1 MRSQHRCKNYLDVVV
16 SMDLKFLSKKRN
28 QAQGF
33 SKTPKNQRWPR
44 ATFPLEDIK
53 TPLVIGGQDFEP
65 LKNLNEFFN
74 SFSLANLDLPHIS
87 EILQAGVCPLPTQP
101 GAPVAPFDGTLQP
114 PQIGYTG
121 GTTLPPVPGPNVG
134 GAISTLPPPV
144 TLPIDPQNN
153 TTNNGT
159 QTDANTV
166 QGVVSK
172 IQNEIEPQLADLLK
186 GFENKA
192 KEISLNPQ
200 QVIVNPDPATE
211 AQASKELDDLIADL
225 ENSIKD
231 LQSDPYGDV
240 GAQGSQY
247 NFSKENQPLVGVIDT
262 GFNKNQRDINLNRI
276 TVGSDLIDGDKDPFL
291 DANNPDTD
299 HGQTILEIIAGSQNN
314 NIGIDG
320 VNDDAPLWLGRAVGS
335 GNWAASLRE
344 FVDAAKASKQ
354 PNAIVNLS
362 FDLTEVK
369 NGQVVTRS
377 QFTQAEIDAI
387 EYARANKVLIVAASG
402 NQGAAAMSA
411 LGKASQAFDNIIT
424 VGATDANGNLADYSN
439 YGAGLDL
446 VAYGGIMDEAS
457 ISNLSGN
464 ADPNQGLTSQEQ
476 QILAKLADP
485 NADLPILSEA
495 DQKLAWAAAEKAL
508 KNALSEINQGEN
520 NPIEAQEI
528 VGTSIAAAKVSG
540 AASQVWAANP
550 KLSFAEVKA
559 ILKKSAIDLGTPGWD
574 VQTGAGLLNLPD
586 AVAMAKSPPTALQTA
601 FSSLTGL
608 GDIFS
613 GEGNPNERPAFL
625 KKLFNGVKKVF
636 NKVVSFVSKVSTV
649 VTKVFDFVNKVKD
662 IFTKVA
668 GIFGTVKKVFSWIS
682 TKFFCLPILGKIGVI
697 FGGVALVAGAIG
709 GLVWWLRN
717 RNQPQAQA
725 PAPVAAPAN
734 PPEIQALQA
743 VWPGLP
749 VVLKPALKNGITSA
763 YGKPLLSGDPAGI
776 LPLMST
782 LAGINPSLST
792 QSPNLSQWLSFGTP
806 AQFLPVLQ
814 GTATSPALPPD
825 VATAWNNLNP
835 TQKQELLKFLPG
847 GIPQTYHPLFDGTD
861 PDGIIPIL
869 NALSGLS
876 PQAQSAISPFLPG
889 GVPSQYQS
897 FFP

>member
-1 MRSQHRCKNYLDVVV
+1 MN
-16 SMDLKFLSKKRN
+16 LKFLSKKRN

-33 SKTPKNQRWPR
+33 GKTPKNQRWPR
-44 ATFPLEDIK
+44 GTFPLEDIK

-74 SFSLANLDLPHIS
+74 SVSLPHLDLPHIS

-121 GTTLPPVPGPNVG
+121 GGVVPSVPGPNVG
-134 GAISTLPPPV
+134 GAVSTLPPPV
-144 TLPIDPQNN
+144 TLPIDPQSN

-200 QVIVNPDPATE
+200 QVIVDPDPATE
-211 AQASKELDDLIADL
+211 AQATKELDALIADL

-247 NFSKENQPLVGVIDT
+247 DFPLENQPLVGVIDT
-262 GFNKNQRDINLNRI
+262 GFNKNQRDIDLDRI
-276 TVGSDLIDGDKDPFL
+276 TVGSDRIDGDKDPFL

-320 VNDDAPLWLGRAVGS
+320 VNDDAPLWLSRAVGS
-335 GNWAASLRE
+335 GNWADSLRE

-402 NQGAAAMSA
+402 NQGAEAMSA
-411 LGKASQAFDNIIT
+411 LGKASQVFDNIIT
-424 VGATDANGNLADYSN
+424 VGATDANGNLAEYSN
-439 YGAGLDL
+439 YGEGLDL
-446 VAYGGIMDEAS
+446 VAYGGLMDEES
-457 ISNLSGN
+457 IANLSGN

-508 KNALSEINQGEN
+508 KNALSEIDQGGN
-520 NPIEAQEI
+520 NAIEAQEI

-574 VQTGAGLLNLPD
+574 VQTGAGLLNLSD

-601 FSSLTGL
+601 LSLTGL
-608 GDIFS
+608 GDLFS
-613 GEGNPNERPAFL
+613 GEGNPNERPARGFW
-625 KKLFNGVKKVF
+625 KKFFNGAKKVIG
-636 NKVVSFVSKVSTV
+636 KVVGFVTKVSNFVSKVSDFIG
-649 VTKVFDFVNKVKD
+649 KVSG
-662 IFTKVA
+662 IFTKVS
-668 GIFGTVKKVFSWIS
+668 GIFKKVGSVFKWIS
-682 TKFFCLPILGKIGVI
+682 TKFLCLPILGKIGVVL
-697 FGGVALVAGAIG
+697 GGVALVAGAIG

-717 RNQPQAQA
+717 RNQPQVQVQPQA
-725 PAPVAAPAN
+725 PTIPAN
-734 PPEIQALQA
+734 IQALQA

-763 YGKPLLSGDPAGI
+763 YGKPLFSGDPAGI
-776 LPLMST
+776 LPLIST

-814 GTATSPALPPD
+814 GTATSPALPAD

-835 TQKQELLKFLPG
+835 TQKQGLLKFLPG
-847 GIPQTYHPLFDGTD
+847 GVPQTYHPLFDGTD

-869 NALSGLS
+869 NALGGLS
-876 PQAQSAISPFLPG
+876 AQAQSAISPFLPG
-889 GVPSQYQS
+889 GVPAPYKG

>member
-1 MRSQHRCKNYLDVVV
+1 
-16 SMDLKFLSKKRN
+16 MDLKFLSKKRN

-33 SKTPKNQRWPR
+33 GKTPKNQRWPR

-74 SFSLANLDLPHIS
+74 SVSLPHLDLPHIS

-101 GAPVAPFDGTLQP
+101 GAPAAPFDGTLQP

-121 GTTLPPVPGPNVG
+121 GTTLPSVPGPNVG
-134 GAISTLPPPV
+134 GAVSTLPPPV

-211 AQASKELDDLIADL
+211 KQATKELDALIADL

-247 NFSKENQPLVGVIDT
+247 DFPLENQPLVGVIDT

-276 TVGSDLIDGDKDPFL
+276 TVGSDRIDGDKDPFL

-320 VNDDAPLWLGRAVGS
+320 VNDNAPLWLGRAVGS

-369 NGQVVTRS
+369 NGQVVTRT

-402 NQGAAAMSA
+402 NQGAEAMSA
-411 LGKASQAFDNIIT
+411 LGKASQVFDNIIT

-446 VAYGGIMDEAS
+446 VAYGGLMDEES
-457 ISNLSGN
+457 IANLSGN

-476 QILAKLADP
+476 QLLTKLADP

-508 KNALSEINQGEN
+508 KNALSEINQGSN

-613 GEGNPNERPAFL
+613 GEGNPNERPARGFW
-625 KKLFNGVKKVF
+625 KKLFNGAKNVF
-636 NKVVSFVSKVSTV
+636 NKVVGF
-649 VTKVFDFVNKVKD
+649 VTKVSNFVTKVSDFIGKVSG
-662 IFTKVA
+662 IFTKVS
-668 GIFGTVKKVFSWIS
+668 GIFGKIGSVFNWIS
-682 TKFFCLPILGKIGVI
+682 TKFLCLPILGKIGVVL
-697 FGGVALVAGAIG
+697 GGVALVAGAIG

-725 PAPVAAPAN
+725 PAPVAAPA
-734 PPEIQALQA
+734 PAIPAEIQALQN
-743 VWPGLP
+743 VWGGLQVP
-749 VVLKPALKNGITSA
+749 LQNALKNGITSA
-763 YGKPLLSGDPAGI
+763 YGTPLF
-776 LPLMST
+776 ST
-782 LAGINPSLST
+782 NSLS
-792 QSPNLSQWLSFGTP
+792 NI
-806 AQFLPVLQ
+806 LQ
-814 GTATSPALPPD
+814 AMSN
-825 VATAWNNLNP
+825 WNNVNS
-835 TQKQELLKFLPG
+835 TQKQIILSQLLPG
-847 GIPQTYHPLFDGTD
+847 VSPTTYKPLWDGTD
-861 PDGIIPIL
+861 PDGIIPMI
-869 NALSGLS
+869 NTLSGLS
-876 PQAQSAISPFLPG
+876 AQAQSAISPFLPSG
-889 GVPSQYQS
+889 IPSGYQG

>member
-1 MRSQHRCKNYLDVVV
+1 MN
-16 SMDLKFLSKKRN
+16 LKFLSKKRN

-33 SKTPKNQRWPR
+33 GKSPKNQRWPR

-65 LKNLNEFFN
+65 LKDLNEFFN
-74 SFSLANLDLPHIS
+74 SFSLPNLDFSHIS

-101 GAPVAPFDGTLQP
+101 GTPVGPFDGTLQP

-121 GTTLPPVPGPNVG
+121 GTTLPSVPGPNVG
-134 GAISTLPPPV
+134 GAVSTLPPPV

-159 QTDANTV
+159 QTDTNTV

-172 IQNEIEPQLADLLK
+172 IQNEIEPKLADLLK

-200 QVIVNPDPATE
+200 QVITQPDPATE
-211 AQASKELDDLIADL
+211 AQATKELDALIADL

-247 NFSKENQPLVGVIDT
+247 DFPPENQPLVGVIDT
-262 GFNKNQRDINLNRI
+262 GFNKNQRDIDLSRI
-276 TVGSDLIDGDKDPFL
+276 TAGSDRIDGDKDPFL

-320 VNDDAPLWLGRAVGS
+320 VNDNAPLWLGRAVGS

-402 NQGAAAMSA
+402 NQGAEAMSA
-411 LGKASQAFDNIIT
+411 LGKASQTFDNIIT
-424 VGATDANGNLADYSN
+424 VGATDANGNLEKYSN

-457 ISNLSGN
+457 IANLSGN

-476 QILAKLADP
+476 QLLAKLADP

-495 DQKLAWAAAEKAL
+495 DQKSAWAAAEKAL
-508 KNALSEINQGEN
+508 KNALSEIGQGGN
-520 NPIEAQEI
+520 NVIEAQEI

-574 VQTGAGLLNLPD
+574 VQTGAGLLNLTD

-601 FSSLTGL
+601 LSLTGL

-613 GEGNPNERPAFL
+613 GEGNPNERPARGFW
-625 KKLFNGVKKVF
+625 KKLFNGAKKVIG
-636 NKVVSFVSKVSTV
+636 KVVGFVTKVSNFVSKVSDFIG
-649 VTKVFDFVNKVKD
+649 KVSG
-662 IFTKVA
+662 IFTKVS
-668 GIFGTVKKVFSWIS
+668 GIFKKVGSVFNWIS
-682 TKFFCLPILGKIGVI
+682 TKFLCLPILGKIGVVL
-697 FGGVALVAGAIG
+697 GGVALVAGAIG

-717 RNQPQAQA
+717 RNQPQVQVQPEPQPQA
-725 PAPVAAPAN
+725 PAIPA
-734 PPEIQALQA
+734 EIQALQA

-749 VVLKPALKNGITSA
+749 VVLKPALKTGITSA
-763 YGKPLLSGDPAGI
+763 YGKPLFSNDPDGI
-776 LPLMST
+776 LPMMST
-782 LAGINPSLST
+782 WNTLD
-792 QSPNLSQWLSFGTP
+792 
-806 AQFLPVLQ
+806 
-814 GTATSPALPPD
+814 TA
-825 VATAWNNLNP
+825 
-835 TQKQELLKFLPG
+835 QKQGLLALVPAK
-847 GIPQTYHPLFDGTD
+847 YRPLFDGTD

-876 PQAQSAISPFLPG
+876 PEAQSAISPFLPG
-889 GVPSQYQS
+889 GVPSGYQS

>member
-1 MRSQHRCKNYLDVVV
+1 
-16 SMDLKFLSKKRN
+16 MDLKFLSKKRN

-65 LKNLNEFFN
+65 LKDLNEFFS
-74 SFSLANLDLPHIS
+74 SFSLPHLDLPHIS

-101 GAPVAPFDGTLQP
+101 GAPTAPFDGTLQP

-121 GTTLPPVPGPNVG
+121 GGVVPPVPGPNVG

-144 TLPIDPQNN
+144 TLPIDPQSN
-153 TTNNGT
+153 TPPSTANNGT

-186 GFENKA
+186 GFESKA
-192 KEISLNPQ
+192 KEFSLNPQ
-200 QVIVNPDPATE
+200 QAIVDPDPATE
-211 AQASKELDDLIADL
+211 AQANKELDALIADL

-247 NFSKENQPLVGVIDT
+247 NFPKEDQPLVGVIDT
-262 GFNKNQRDINLNRI
+262 GFNKNQRDINLDRI
-276 TVGSDLIDGDKDPFL
+276 TVGSDRIDGDKDPFL
-291 DANNPDTD
+291 DGNHLDTD

-369 NGQVVTRS
+369 NGKVVTRS
-377 QFTQAEIDAI
+377 QFTQAEIEAI
-387 EYARANKVLIVAASG
+387 KYARANNVLIVAASG
-402 NQGAAAMSA
+402 NQGAEAMSA
-411 LGKASQAFDNIIT
+411 LGKASQTFDNIIT

-457 ISNLSGN
+457 IANLSGN

-476 QILAKLADP
+476 QLLAKLADP
-485 NADLPILSEA
+485 GANLPLLSDA
-495 DQKLAWAAAEKAL
+495 DQKSAWAAAEKAL
-508 KNALSEINQGEN
+508 KNALSEINQGSN
-520 NPIEAQEI
+520 NTVEAQEI

-574 VQTGAGLLNLPD
+574 VQTGAGLLNLSD
-586 AVAMAKSPPTALQTA
+586 AVAMAKSPPTSLQTA

-613 GEGNPNERPAFL
+613 GEGSPNERPARGFWRRV
-625 KKLFNGVKKVF
+625 FRGVGRVF
-636 NKVVSFVSKVSTV
+636 NKVVGFVNKVSNV
-649 VTKVFDFVNKVKD
+649 VTKVFNFVNKVKD
-662 IFTKVA
+662 IFTKVS
-668 GIFGTVKKVFSWIS
+668 GIFKTIGSAFKWIS
-682 TKFFCLPILGKIGVI
+682 NKFFCLPILGKIGVV

-717 RNQPQAQA
+717 RNKPQPQPQPEPQPQAPPI
-725 PAPVAAPAN
+725 PA
-734 PPEIQALQA
+734 EIQALKA

-749 VVLKPALKNGITSA
+749 VVLKSALKNGITSA
-763 YGKPLLSGDPAGI
+763 YGKPLFSGDPDGI

-792 QSPNLSQWLSFGTP
+792 QSPTLSSWLLDGIP
-806 AQFLPVLQ
+806 PQLQPLLPVLQ
-814 GTATSPALPPD
+814 GTATSPALPPN
-825 VATAWNNLNP
+825 VATTWNNLNP
-835 TQKQELLKFLPG
+835 TQKQEILKFLPG
-847 GIPQTYHPLFDGTD
+847 GVPSKYHPLFDGTD
-861 PDGIIPIL
+861 PDGIISIL
-869 NALSGLS
+869 NAVSGLS
-876 PQAQSAISPFLPG
+876 AQAQSAISPFLPG
-889 GVPSQYQS
+889 GVPAQYQS